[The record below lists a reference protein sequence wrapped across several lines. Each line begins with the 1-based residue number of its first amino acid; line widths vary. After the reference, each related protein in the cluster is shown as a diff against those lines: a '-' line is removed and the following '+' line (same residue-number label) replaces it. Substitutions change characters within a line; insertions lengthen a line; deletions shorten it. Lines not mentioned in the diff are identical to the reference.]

1 MIAQGGVKVLKVVRL
16 DERLV
21 HGQVVNNWCSN
32 EGITEIMVIDK
43 NVVEDEIRKTFIE
56 MAVPEGIN
64 ILFCDVDEAIEIYE
78 EESEYEDLMIIFSN
92 PYEILEFLE
101 KGGAF
106 EKVNIGGLPFK
117 KGKKRI
123 STAVYV
129 NEDEIEVFRKIA
141 AKNIVLD
148 VRMLP
153 TDKSVNILT
162 LLQSKEE

>member
-1 MIAQGGVKVLKVVRL
+1 MLKVVRL

-21 HGQVVNNWCSN
+21 HGQVVNNWCSS

-43 NVVEDEIRKTFIE
+43 SVVNDEIRKTFIE

-64 ILFCDVDEAIEIYE
+64 ILFCDVDKAIEIYE
-78 EESEYEDLMIIFSN
+78 EESEYENLMIIFSN
-92 PYEILEFLE
+92 PFEILEFLE
-101 KGGAF
+101 KGGKF
-106 EKVNIGGLPFK
+106 DRVNIGGLPFK

-129 NEDEIEVFRKIA
+129 SESEVEAFKKIA

-153 TDKSVNILT
+153 TDKSINILT
-162 LLQSKEE
+162 LL